1 LRLTGE
7 RLLRLAIHTFEGY
20 TSLTLTDQDVE
31 DYVTL
36 TKEDLTSGKQKPTWK
51 IIKFCT
57 GKSRGQ

>member
-7 RLLRLAIHTFEGY
+7 RLLRLTIHTGEGY

-36 TKEDLTSGKQKPTWK
+36 TKEDLTSGKQKPTWR
-51 IIKFCT
+51 IIKFCI